1 MFSTETMMTAMTSA
15 MSAVPRRS
23 SRRLSDFSDIAY
35 LTVAFD
41 GFSLTEK
48 QKQLIKVGYKKWCE
62 NATETVGEWVY
73 QYIFQKFPSMKMKFD
88 KNPELLS
95 DHERK
100 ITDIVEMA
108 VESVDSLDD
117 SLGSFLVSYPSEG
130 KFLGEP
136 DGFDRAYWEVV
147 SEALCQLS
155 RQFPIKTHKSD
166 TILAWRIVILFIM
179 NKIEYGFRLEK
190 KRDSNSE

>member
-1 MFSTETMMTAMTSA
+1 MESLENKKTKLATVLNDYAT
-15 MSAVPRRS
+15 VPNAY
-23 SRRLSDFSDIAY
+23 FCIA
-35 LTVAFD
+35 
-41 GFSLTEK
+41 
-48 QKQLIKVGYKKWCE
+48 
-62 NATETVGEWVY
+62 
-73 QYIFQKFPSMKMKFD
+73 
-88 KNPELLS
+88 
-95 DHERK
+95 
-100 ITDIVEMA
+100 
-108 VESVDSLDD
+108 
-117 SLGSFLVSYPSEG
+117 
-130 KFLGEP
+130 